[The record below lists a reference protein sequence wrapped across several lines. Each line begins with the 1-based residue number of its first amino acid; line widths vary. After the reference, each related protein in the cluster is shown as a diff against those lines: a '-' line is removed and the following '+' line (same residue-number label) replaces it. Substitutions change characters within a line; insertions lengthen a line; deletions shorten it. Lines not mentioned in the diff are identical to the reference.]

1 MDSRERK
8 ISAGPPPPEP
18 AAAVEARLA
27 SLEAEAARL
36 RAEVAALQDDLRWL
50 GGEEDDGSGDPAF
63 LSRGWLGA
71 GWVRASLLLTAVGLV
86 AIVSVPYFLHL
97 LDPSGRPADPAPVQ
111 AAESVPPAA
120 PVARAARPAAREH
133 VPTPARVAST
143 EIPAPMRVATDERLI
158 APPPRAARRARPAP
172 VAPADLPS
180 GPAPTRSEG
189 P

>member
-1 MDSRERK
+1 MGSPERK
-8 ISAGPPPPEP
+8 ISAGPPAPEP
-18 AAAVEARLA
+18 AAGVEARLA

-50 GGEEDDGSGDPAF
+50 GGEEEDGNGDPAF

-71 GWVRASLLLTAVGLV
+71 GWVRASLLLTTVGLV

-111 AAESVPPAA
+111 AAESVPAA
-120 PVARAARPAAREH
+120 PVTRVARPAAREY
-133 VPTPARVAST
+133 VPAPTRVRST
-143 EIPAPMRVATDERLI
+143 EIPAPVRVATDERLI

-180 GPAPTRSEG
+180 GPAPSRTEG

>member
-1 MDSRERK
+1 MDSPERK

-18 AAAVEARLA
+18 AAGVEARLA

-36 RAEVAALQDDLRWL
+36 RAEVATLQDDLRWL
-50 GGEEDDGSGDPAF
+50 GGEEEDRSGDPAF

-111 AAESVPPAA
+111 AAESAPAA
-120 PVARAARPAAREH
+120 AARAASPAAREY
-133 VPTPARVAST
+133 VPAPTRVRAT
-143 EIPAPMRVATDERLI
+143 EIPAPVRVATDERLI